1 VARTTERIA
10 DPAESTRVNLGR
22 VRVRD
27 DAAHGDGRQARALAT
42 PARSS
47 SRTIALAGRLA
58 QTARAHWLLLLLLGA
73 GLALRVVVSVA
84 YDPALLRPDSVA
96 YLRVAGEPPEPWR
109 FHPIGYPLFLRLLP
123 FEWTIAVVPVAQHL
137 LGMAIAVLL
146 YAVLLRLGV
155 RLWLAALG
163 VAPFLLDAYELNIEQ
178 YVLSETL
185 FHALLV
191 GACAVLL
198 WRRPLSMRAAALAGL
213 LMSAAALT
221 RTIGVVAIPPA
232 LVAAPFLAGGLP
244 SRARLLRSVVM
255 VAVFAAPLLGYAAWF
270 AAVEGTFTLTTHG
283 GRFLYGRVAPFAD
296 CTKFSVPESERALC
310 PTEPPGE
317 RPGANDILWGRTSPV
332 ERLEVP
338 EGVRRFA
345 VAGDFA
351 KRVIRNQPLDY
362 LEAVGSDFVR
372 VFGPVRAHER
382 DDVPLSRWKFQRAY
396 RDPGDPDWSEQ
407 RSSDLRNVYDV
418 KRAEPGLARFLASY
432 QRFGYAWGPLL
443 AAALLLVLAAVAGVG
458 RAAGSGLRAATF
470 LLAGTGVVLALGST
484 AVTIF
489 SWRYQLPLV
498 VLLPPAGAL
507 AITALFIG
515 RKSDV

>member
-1 VARTTERIA
+1 M
-10 DPAESTRVNLGR
+10 SLGR

-27 DAAHGDGRQARALAT
+27 NVAHGDGRQEGALPITART
-42 PARSS
+42 S
-47 SRTIALAGRLA
+47 SRTAPLVARLA
-58 QTARAHWLLLLLLGA
+58 EAARAHWLLLLLLGA
-73 GLALRVVVSVA
+73 GLALRIVVSVA

-96 YLRVAGEPPEPWR
+96 YLREASESPHPWG
-109 FHPIGYPLFLRLLP
+109 FHPLGYPLFLRLLP

-137 LGMAIAVLL
+137 LGLALAVLL
-146 YAVLLRLGV
+146 YVVLLRLGV
-155 RLWLAALG
+155 RRWLAALG
-163 VAPFLLDAYELNIEQ
+163 VAPILLDAYQLNIEQ
-178 YVLSETL
+178 YVLTETL

-198 WRRPLSMRAAALAGL
+198 WRRPLSVRAAAFAGL
-213 LMSAAALT
+213 LIAAAALT
-221 RTIGVVAIPPA
+221 RTIGVVAILPA

-244 SRARLLRSVVM
+244 SRARLLRSVAM

-296 CTKFSVPESERALC
+296 CTRFAVPESERALC

-317 RPGANDILWGRTSPV
+317 RPSANSMLWGTSSPV

-338 EGVRRFA
+338 EGERLFA
-345 VAGDFA
+345 VVGDFA

-362 LEAVGSDFVR
+362 LEAAGSDFVR
-372 VFGPVRAHER
+372 VFGPVRTHQR
-382 DDVPLSRWKFQRAY
+382 DDVPLARWKFQRAY

-407 RSSDLRNVYDV
+407 RASDLRKVYES
-418 KRAEPGLARFLASY
+418 KRAEPALARFLASY

-443 AAALLLVLAAVAGVG
+443 AAALLLVIAAVAGVG
-458 RAAGSGLRAATF
+458 RAAGSGLRAAIF

-507 AITALFIG
+507 AITALFMG